1 MLGNR
6 TLGRLERAF
15 IRGITK
21 SNTGIS
27 LHRLPCA
34 GSGQARVYSN
44 SLDALG
50 AMAGIIGNS
59 VGDQIKEHN
68 QQAHALPGNSFA
80 AVQAPQQAAQ
90 PAGNAVNPVQ
100 PADSSAYQA
109 QTSDSPD
116 ISAQSAGAPGTSA
129 QPALEPMASS
139 AQGVAAPAL
148 SAQPAAG
155 LAYTAQPGA
164 TAAGTGMSAQAA
176 DSSAEGVQPASAG
189 AIAAQG
195 DPSTVLGRKLMQQA
209 GGAGMAA
216 GLASMGAQTLGALGS
231 K

>member
-1 MLGNR
+1 MLGKK
-6 TLGRLERAF
+6 TPGRIRRAL
-15 IRGITK
+15 IRGIIK
-21 SNTGIS
+21 PDPAIG
-27 LHRLPCA
+27 LHPLPCA
-34 GSGQARVYSN
+34 GSGHAHVYSN

-50 AMAGIIGNS
+50 AMAGIIGNN

-68 QQAHALPGNSFA
+68 QQAHALPRNSFA

-90 PAGNAVNPVQ
+90 PAGNTVYPAQ

-116 ISAQSAGAPGTSA
+116 VSAQSAGASGTSA
-129 QPALEPMASS
+129 QPASEPMASS
-139 AQGVAAPAL
+139 AQEVAVSGL
-148 SAQPAAG
+148 NAQPAAG
-155 LAYTAQPGA
+155 PAYTGQPGA
-164 TAAGTGMSAQAA
+164 AAADAEMSAQAA
-176 DSSAEGVQPASAG
+176 DTSAESVQPASA
-189 AIAAQG
+189 APSAAQG
-195 DPSTVLGRKLMQQA
+195 DVSTVLGRKLMQQA